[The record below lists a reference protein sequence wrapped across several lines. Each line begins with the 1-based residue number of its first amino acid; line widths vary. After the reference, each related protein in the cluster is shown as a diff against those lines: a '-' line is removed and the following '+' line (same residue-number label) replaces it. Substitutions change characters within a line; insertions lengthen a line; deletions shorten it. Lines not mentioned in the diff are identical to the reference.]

1 MTTAV
6 QSSTTPSPTTGA
18 AATSNNSDINN
29 GLNSL
34 ASNYQTF
41 LTLLT
46 TQLKN
51 QDPLSPLDT
60 NQFTSQLTQMT
71 GVEQQLLSNQ
81 LLQQLVTSNQ
91 ASGLTDAVGLI
102 GKTANA
108 SGGSATLTSG
118 QANWP
123 YTLSAPAASGTV
135 SVVNSGGTVVWTG
148 PLTAAN
154 AGSNAFTWNGK
165 DTNGTQEANGGSFT
179 LKITATDPNGQPITV
194 SSGINGQVT
203 AAQQVNGVTMVTI
216 NGVQVP
222 LSTVTGVSTTTGS

>member
-1 MTTAV
+1 MTTAIN
-6 QSSTTPSPTTGA
+6 SATTPTSTSGA
-18 AATSNNSDINN
+18 NSNNTDINS

-60 NQFTSQLTQMT
+60 NQFTQQLTQMT

-81 LLQQLVTSNQ
+81 LLQQLVTANQ
-91 ASGLTDAVGLI
+91 SSGLNDAVGLI
-102 GKTANA
+102 GKTATA
-108 SGGSATLTSG
+108 SGGAATLTSG
-118 QANWP
+118 SASWP
-123 YTLSAPAASGTV
+123 YTLAGPAASGTV
-135 SVVNSGGTVVWTG
+135 SVLNSGGTVVWSG
-148 PLTAAN
+148 PLSALN
-154 AGSNAFTWNGK
+154 AGSNTFTWNGK
-165 DTNGTQEANGGSFT
+165 DSSGTQETNGGTYT
-179 LKITATDPNGQPITV
+179 LKITAADTSGQPVAVTSGV
-194 SSGINGQVT
+194 SGQVS

-222 LSTVTGVSTTTGS
+222 LSSITAVNAGG